1 MVTILVPYERGRGAW
16 VGGEPLLAQWLSPPD
31 GNFDKFDAIPTITSN
46 LTTQSYTDL
55 VSFNLQDE
63 IAQLT
68 VEPDQYH

>member
-1 MVTILVPYERGRGAW
+1 MVTILVPYVRERGAW
-16 VGGEPLLAQWLSPPD
+16 VGGEPLLSQWLSPQD

-55 VSFNLQDE
+55 VSFNLKDE

-68 VEPDQYH
+68 VEPAQYH